1 VALMRHEKK
10 IVAERTVHDLI
21 SDLETI
27 ADWKEDL
34 NTRLR
39 RAELCFQ
46 TIGLSDERRE
56 ELIHEANCFNRVCQ
70 FLAEERFNGI
80 D

>member
-1 VALMRHEKK
+1 MRHEKE
-10 IVAERTVHDLI
+10 IVAEKTILDRI
-21 SDLETI
+21 SDLEII

-34 NTRLR
+34 TGRLT

-56 ELIHEANCFNRVCQ
+56 ELIHEANCFKRVCQ
-70 FLAEERFNGI
+70 FLAEDLQWN
-80 D
+80 

>member
-1 VALMRHEKK
+1 MLHEKQF
-10 IVAERTVHDLI
+10 VAERTILDRL
-21 SDLETI
+21 SDLETV
-27 ADWKEDL
+27 AAWKEDL

-56 ELIHEANCFNRVCQ
+56 ELIHEANCFKRVCQ
-70 FLAEERFNGI
+70 FLAEDLQWN
-80 D
+80 

>member
-1 VALMRHEKK
+1 MLHEKK
-10 IVAERTVHDLI
+10 IVAEATVHDLI
-21 SDLETI
+21 SDLEII

-34 NTRLR
+34 TARLQ

-46 TIGLSDERRE
+46 TIGLSDECRE
-56 ELIHEANCFNRVCQ
+56 ELIHEANCFKRVCQ